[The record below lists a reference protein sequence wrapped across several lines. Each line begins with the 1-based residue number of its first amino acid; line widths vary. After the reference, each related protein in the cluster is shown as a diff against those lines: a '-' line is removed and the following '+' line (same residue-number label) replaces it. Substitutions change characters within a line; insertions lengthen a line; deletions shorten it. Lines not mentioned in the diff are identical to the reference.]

1 MMIRL
6 LRTLQF
12 YIKMAL
18 IGVWCTLV
26 TIAFYL
32 VSFPANKKK
41 WLAWAYAQGLNMG
54 VRRILGVKVNV
65 LGRENM
71 IAGPAVVIMNHQ
83 SNFDPLLQG
92 PVYPKNAVIIG
103 KKELEK
109 IPLWGRIFYASN
121 NIMVDRYGT
130 GKKSSAVDLS
140 IERLE
145 RDDCYIWI
153 FPEGTRSQG
162 GKMSP
167 FKNGAFRMAIGAQ
180 VPIVPM
186 VSKPLKSVLDI
197 PNKLA
202 LGGQHEIKIL
212 EPISTAGLTN
222 EDVTDLMKRCED
234 IYRKEISMYLDC
246 PADQVFRESR

>member
-1 MMIRL
+1 M
-6 LRTLQF
+6 
-12 YIKMAL
+12 KMAL
-18 IGVWCTLV
+18 VALWCALV
-26 TIAFYL
+26 TIVFYF
-32 VSFPANKKK
+32 VSFPFNKRK

-54 VRRILGVKVNV
+54 VRVILGVRVRV
-65 LGRENM
+65 VGRENM
-71 IAGPAVVIMNHQ
+71 IPGPAVVIMNHQ

-140 IERLE
+140 IERLQN
-145 RDDCYIWI
+145 DDCYIWI

-162 GKMSP
+162 GQMSR

-180 VPIVPM
+180 VPIIPM
-186 VSKPLKSVLDI
+186 VSKPLKDVLDV
-197 PNKLA
+197 PNKIA
-202 LGGQHEIKIL
+202 KGGQHEIKIL
-212 EPISTAGLTN
+212 PAIDTQGLN
-222 EDVTDLMKRCED
+222 DADVSGLVVQCEDV
-234 IYRKEISMYLDC
+234 YRREIAAYTGC
-246 PADQVFRESR
+246 NPNEVFEQVADD